1 MKLVK
6 KQSAQSRGSNASDV
20 SPETGAA
27 LSAPAPTPG
36 DAEFARQM
44 TLAQD
49 VMRKDRVVLQALAK

>member
-1 MKLVK
+1 MTEVK
-6 KQSAQSRGSNASDV
+6 TRSAQSRGSNASDV

-27 LSAPAPTPG
+27 LSAPASTLG
-36 DAEFARQM
+36 DAEFALQM